1 VLFNTDPVV
10 LFNTDPVVLF
20 NTDPVVLFDRAQLCC
35 LIETGCVV

>member
-1 VLFNTDPVV
+1 MLFNTDPVV